1 MNEDKT
7 CHGARGNGC
16 VSCGMDM
23 DLEPYCV
30 HPVVFERRKA
40 DTGRDCPFGLDI
52 NPARQVCKG
61 EFYQE
66 REKRPFSGV
75 PA

>member
-7 CHGARGNGC
+7 CHGLRGNGC

-30 HPVVFERRKA
+30 KQEVLDRRTA
-40 DTGRDCPFGLDI
+40 ITGRSYPFGLDT
-52 NPARQVCKG
+52 NPARQACQG
-61 EFYQE
+61 EFYEE
-66 REKRPFSGV
+66 RK
-75 PA
+75 